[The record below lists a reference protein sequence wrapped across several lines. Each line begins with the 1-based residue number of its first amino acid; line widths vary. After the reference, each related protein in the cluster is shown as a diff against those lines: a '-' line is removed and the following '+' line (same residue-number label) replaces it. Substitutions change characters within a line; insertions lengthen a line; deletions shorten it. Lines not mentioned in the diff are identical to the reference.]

1 MSKTFETDIVIIG
14 AGPVG
19 LFTVFEAGLI
29 KLKCHLIDS
38 LPIPGG
44 QLAEI
49 YPKKPIYDIPGFP
62 EILAGDL
69 VENLM
74 EQIAPFKPE
83 FTLGEKAEKLTK
95 LDDGRWCVETTSGT
109 KHIAPNVA
117 IAGGLG
123 VFTPRKPQIANIS
136 SYEDKG
142 VDYMIKDPEKYK
154 DQCVVISGGGDSA
167 LDWSIFL
174 ADVAKE
180 VYLVHRRTGF
190 RGALDSVEKV
200 MKLAETGKIK
210 LVTNAEVDELLGE
223 EKLSRI
229 GVSIKGN
236 ESKTYIDAEYFI
248 PLFGLK
254 PTLGPIGD
262 WGLALEK
269 DSIVVDTSDY
279 STNLDGIY
287 AIGDINTYPGKLK
300 LILCGFH
307 EGTLM
312 VQSAF
317 KRIYPDRNL
326 VLKYT
331 TVNGVNGF

>member
-1 MSKTFETDIVIIG
+1 M
-14 AGPVG
+14 
-19 LFTVFEAGLI
+19 
-29 KLKCHLIDS
+29 
-38 LPIPGG
+38 
-44 QLAEI
+44 
-49 YPKKPIYDIPGFP
+49 
-62 EILAGDL
+62 
-69 VENLM
+69 VE
-74 EQIAPFKPE
+74 
-83 FTLGEKAEKLTK
+83 
-95 LDDGRWCVETTSGT
+95 
-109 KHIAPNVA
+109 
-117 IAGGLG
+117 
-123 VFTPRKPQIANIS
+123 
-136 SYEDKG
+136 
-142 VDYMIKDPEKYK
+142 
-154 DQCVVISGGGDSA
+154 GDSA

-210 LVTNAEVDELLGE
+210 LVTNAEVDELQGT
-223 EKLSRI
+223 EKLNKVGI
-229 GVSIKGN
+229 SIKGDD
-236 ESKTYIDAEYFI
+236 SKTFIDAEYFI

-262 WGLALEK
+262 WDLALEK

-279 STNLDGIY
+279 STNLEGVY

-317 KRIYPDRNL
+317 KRIYPDKNL

>member
-1 MSKTFETDIVIIG
+1 
-14 AGPVG
+14 
-19 LFTVFEAGLI
+19 
-29 KLKCHLIDS
+29 
-38 LPIPGG
+38 
-44 QLAEI
+44 
-49 YPKKPIYDIPGFP
+49 
-62 EILAGDL
+62 
-69 VENLM
+69 
-74 EQIAPFKPE
+74 
-83 FTLGEKAEKLTK
+83 
-95 LDDGRWCVETTSGT
+95 
-109 KHIAPNVA
+109 
-117 IAGGLG
+117 
-123 VFTPRKPQIANIS
+123 
-136 SYEDKG
+136 
-142 VDYMIKDPEKYK
+142 MIKDPEKYR
-154 DQCVVISGGGDSA
+154 DQRVVISGGGDSA

-210 LVTNAEVDELLGE
+210 LVTNAEVDELQGT
-223 EKLSRI
+223 EKLNKVGI
-229 GVSIKGN
+229 SIKGDD
-236 ESKTYIDAEYFI
+236 SKTFIDAEYFI

-279 STNLDGIY
+279 STNLEGVY
-287 AIGDINTYPGKLK
+287 AIGDINTYHGKLK

-317 KRIYPDRNL
+317 KRIYPDKNL
-326 VLKYT
+326 VLKYPIKSIEDPFAEDDWKAWSIIT
-331 TVNGVNGF
+331 KEIGKNVQIVGDDLFVTNKNRLLTGIENNSANSILIKLNQIGTLSETIETIELAKNSQFGVIVSHRSGETEDVFISDLSVGLNAGQIKTGSVSRTDRTAKYNQLIRIEEMLGSDAKYFGKGFFDV